1 MGLDSVELLMRFEKE
16 FKKDVPDED
25 AATLYTVGDVANW
38 FFNNLVI
45 HSPDKGVKQQILDK
59 LQLALQTLNPK
70 AGFKENDVLKD
81 FIPKENLKSF
91 WRDLE
96 FELKLKI
103 PKLNPQDFTEEKLK
117 DIKILGITISRPKQ
131 AVLDMQFS
139 RFAECIGAI
148 NYEKLVDFDTISSL
162 FEITIATIAITHE
175 QCGVAIDEIFV
186 TSSFTND
193 LGID

>member
-70 AGFKENDVLKD
+70 AGFKENDVLRD

-91 WRDLE
+91 WNDLE
-96 FELKLKI
+96 YELKLKI
-103 PKLNPQDFTEEKLK
+103 PKLNPQDLTEEKLK
-117 DIKILGITISRPKQ
+117 ELKVLGITISRPKQ

-139 RFAECIGAI
+139 RFIECIGAM

-162 FEITIATIAITHE
+162 FEITIAVIAITHE

>member
-25 AATLYTVGDVANW
+25 AATLYTVDDVANW

-59 LQLALQTLNPK
+59 LQLALQTLNSK
-70 AGFKENDVLKD
+70 AGFKENDVLRD
-81 FIPKENLKSF
+81 FIPKKNLRSF

-131 AVLDMQFS
+131 AVLDMQFI
-139 RFAECIGAI
+139 RFIECIGAM
-148 NYEKLVDFDTISSL
+148 NYEKLVDFDAISSL

-175 QCGVAIDEIFV
+175 KCGVAIDEIFV

>member
-1 MGLDSVELLMRFEKE
+1 MR
-16 FKKDVPDED
+16 
-25 AATLYTVGDVANW
+25 
-38 FFNNLVI
+38 
-45 HSPDKGVKQQILDK
+45 LDK
-59 LQLALQTLNPK
+59 FISNLGYASRKQVAKYIKDWFIWVNAIDVYDK
-70 AGFKENDVLKD
+70 DYEIEFWDIVNIWEEDVEFKENDVLRD

-91 WRDLE
+91 WNDLE
-96 FELKLKI
+96 YELKLKI
-103 PKLNPQDFTEEKLK
+103 PKLNPQDFTEERLK
-117 DIKILGITISRPKQ
+117 ELKVLGITISRPKQ

-148 NYEKLVDFDTISSL
+148 NYEKLVDFDTMSSL

-175 QCGVAIDEIFV
+175 QCGIAIDEIFV

>member
-103 PKLNPQDFTEEKLK
+103 PKLNP
-117 DIKILGITISRPKQ
+117 
-131 AVLDMQFS
+131 
-139 RFAECIGAI
+139 
-148 NYEKLVDFDTISSL
+148 
-162 FEITIATIAITHE
+162 
-175 QCGVAIDEIFV
+175 
-186 TSSFTND
+186 
-193 LGID
+193 

>member
-1 MGLDSVELLMRFEKE
+1 
-16 FKKDVPDED
+16 
-25 AATLYTVGDVANW
+25 
-38 FFNNLVI
+38 LVI

-59 LQLALQTLNPK
+59 LQLALQTLNSK
-70 AGFKENDVLKD
+70 AGFKANDVLRD

-91 WRDLE
+91 WHDLE

-103 PKLNPQDFTEEKLK
+103 PKLNPQDFIEEKLK

-139 RFAECIGAI
+139 RFAECIGAM
-148 NYEKLVDFDTISSL
+148 NYEKFIDFDTISSL
-162 FEITIATIAITHE
+162 FEVTIAVIALTHE
-175 QCGVAIDEIFV
+175 QCGVAIDEILV